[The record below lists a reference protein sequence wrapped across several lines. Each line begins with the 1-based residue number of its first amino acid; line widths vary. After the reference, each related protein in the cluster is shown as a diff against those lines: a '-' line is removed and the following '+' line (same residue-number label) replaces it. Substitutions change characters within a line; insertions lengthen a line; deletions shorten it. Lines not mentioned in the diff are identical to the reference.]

1 MNFTPPFPKGL
12 EQVLSQS
19 IGGGGGECDG
29 GGSNGE
35 GGEGAGGGGL
45 GGGSG
50 GGEGEGGGDG
60 EGSLQ
65 QASLQFAESF
75 FFLHN
80 FVHFFFCFCPLHA
93 FSTFFLSFFLHV
105 FLSLSASQFFGDGVG
120 AVPLPLFISG
130 PDSIVRMSTT
140 ASAAVNGATAQTQSS
155 TQKTESHL
163 SVPLSA
169 VLWWESLFLLRV
181 AFFRGGCLLC
191 WSISCTFPLH

>member
-50 GGEGEGGGDG
+50 GGEGEGGGGEGEGGEDG
-60 EGSLQ
+60 EGGPQ
-65 QASLQFAESF
+65 QASLQFAESLF
-75 FFLHN
+75 PLHN
-80 FVHFFFCFCPLHA
+80 FVHFFL
-93 FSTFFLSFFLHV
+93 FFLHALFTLLLS
-105 FLSLSASQFFGDGVG
+105 FLVHVCLSVSASQFFGDGVG
-120 AVPLPLFISG
+120 AVTLPLFISG
-130 PDSIVRMSTT
+130 AESIVRMSTT
-140 ASAAVNGATAQTQSS
+140 ASGALNGATAQAHSR
-155 TQKTESHL
+155 TQKAASHL

-169 VLWWESLFLLRV
+169 VIFW
-181 AFFRGGCLLC
+181 
-191 WSISCTFPLH
+191 